1 MDKYRHTVS
10 SSLDTTVSPPNQIRV
25 SSRKRFLALYVKQ
38 ACNLL
43 NTSVDSTAV
52 VSNIREA
59 QLKIEAVDTIELT
72 GYQIDKSVA
81 QDGKALSSPVVV
93 GYFKSVSFFGV
104 GRAMPNAITAAEMVK
119 RKMPELHQTCHVST
133 MEVKDVYEPLEEGLD
148 VMEQTRN
155 AATLTITLTTDGST
169 MDHSHCGY
177 QKPGEAITFVN
188 EPGKSYKKGKRQGM
202 PRIGEGRRRNG
213 RLPSQRSGG
222 VPAVDNDDSEVK
234 PPPGSQPSRRGP
246 RGAAGQ
252 IGGKASGGGRQLNTV
267 SNSTSASGPASP
279 ANGLS
284 PASAPGRRKRNGKKS
299 KDDGASS
306 TPGGD
311 ARQWMASQKPH
322 NTTAVEPTLLTPT
335 LAAVAAQ

>member
-188 EPGKSYKKGKRQGM
+188 EPGKSYKSKSRGKQRY
-202 PRIGEGRRRNG
+202 RRRG
-213 RLPSQRSGG
+213 EVGQWFPTTGGITEPGDGIVAPFSWHCWIVRMPLCMQR
-222 VPAVDNDDSEVK
+222 
-234 PPPGSQPSRRGP
+234 
-246 RGAAGQ
+246 
-252 IGGKASGGGRQLNTV
+252 ASFL
-267 SNSTSASGPASP
+267 
-279 ANGLS
+279 
-284 PASAPGRRKRNGKKS
+284 
-299 KDDGASS
+299 
-306 TPGGD
+306 
-311 ARQWMASQKPH
+311 W
-322 NTTAVEPTLLTPT
+322 
-335 LAAVAAQ
+335 